1 MADLI
6 QTLQNSIFSRF
17 GPDKVCLLII
27 DKLPVE
33 FFLLISVTFYVSL
46 ETINRFIHLKG
57 IPSQFCFLYIF
68 YYENPG
74 S

>member
-33 FFLLISVTFYVSL
+33 FFLLIPSL
-46 ETINRFIHLKG
+46 HFSYL
-57 IPSQFCFLYIF
+57 
-68 YYENPG
+68 
-74 S
+74 